1 MSESV
6 RPAGKVLVVDD
17 EAANVQLLTTLLT
30 REGYAV
36 VTASNGEEALG
47 AVARESPDLVL
58 MDVLMPKL
66 NGYQVCEQLKKNDA
80 TRLTPVVL
88 VTALNEREGKIRG
101 INSGADDF
109 LTKPINAHEL
119 KARVRSLV
127 RLKRY
132 TDDLDSAESVILSLA
147 LTIEARDTYTDG
159 HCQRLAAYATALGA
173 RLNLSDEDMAALHR
187 GGFLHDIGKVG
198 IRDAVLLKPARLT
211 AAEYEDVKR
220 HTVIGDRLCGELRSL
235 RQVRP
240 IVRHHH
246 ERLDGSGYPD
256 GLSGDAIPLLAQI
269 MGVVDVYDAL
279 TTDRPYKSARS
290 PERAYDALLL
300 EVDRGWRRRDL
311 VDGFVALGRSGQLEP
326 LSEADPLLRAAL
338 PATRVE
344 A

>member
-1 MSESV
+1 
-6 RPAGKVLVVDD
+6 VLI
-17 EAANVQLLTTLLT
+17 
-30 REGYAV
+30 
-36 VTASNGEEALG
+36 
-47 AVARESPDLVL
+47 
-58 MDVLMPKL
+58 
-66 NGYQVCEQLKKNDA
+66 
-80 TRLTPVVL
+80 
-88 VTALNEREGKIRG
+88 TALNASKHKIQG
-101 INSGADDF
+101 INAGADDF
-109 LTKPINAHEL
+109 LTKPVDAHEL
-119 KARVRSLV
+119 KARVRSLI
-127 RLKRY
+127 RLKLF

-159 HCQRLAAYATALGA
+159 HCQRLASYATALGA
-173 RLNLSDEDMAALHR
+173 RLNLGDEDLAALYR

-256 GLSGDAIPLLAQI
+256 GLIGDAVPLLAQI

-279 TTDRPYKSARS
+279 TTARPYKPARS

-300 EVDRGWRRRDL
+300 EVDKGWRRRDL
-311 VDGFVALGRSGQLEP
+311 VDGLIALGRSGQLEP
-326 LSEADPLLRAAL
+326 RSAPGQVPCVPL
-338 PATRVE
+338 PATVVE
-344 A
+344 I